1 MDKWAETPRV
11 IVERYSIDSKLCW
24 SVHEIN
30 DILFRTIQA
39 HVDPLQFELVI
50 ARTAL
55 YERVAGDE

>member
-1 MDKWAETPRV
+1 VDKWEDSPRV
-11 IVERYSIDSKLCW
+11 IVERYSIDSKLDW

-30 DILFRTIQA
+30 DILFRVVMA
-39 HVDPLQFELVI
+39 HVDPTQFELAV